1 MGRLEGKT
9 AIITG
14 AGSGLGQAM
23 ALRFVAEGARVLAAD
38 IDEAGMGATVAA
50 LGDRATQAAWRRV
63 DVTREDDC
71 AAAVAEAMERWGRLD
86 IMVANAGIGAPGS
99 IANLALEDWQRVLD
113 VDLTGV
119 FLCAKHAFRS
129 MRASGGSILATAS
142 VAGLQG
148 TPSLGAYGAAKAGVI
163 QLMQTVALEGARF
176 NIRANA
182 LCPVWTQTPMVE
194 AFIGGAR
201 IPAEQAAERLVASIP
216 LGRMGTPSDVA
227 NAALYLASDE
237 AAFISGVAFPIDGA
251 HMAGRGL

>member
-23 ALRFVAEGARVLAAD
+23 ALRFVAEGARVQAAD

-129 MRASGGSILATAS
+129 MRASGGSILATAGDALARR
-142 VAGLQG
+142 VRRRQG
-148 TPSLGAYGAAKAGVI
+148 WRDPADAD
-163 QLMQTVALEGARF
+163 
-176 NIRANA
+176 
-182 LCPVWTQTPMVE
+182 
-194 AFIGGAR
+194 GGAGR
-201 IPAEQAAERLVASIP
+201 RALQHSREHP
-216 LGRMGTPSDVA
+216 LSRVDADTDGGS
-227 NAALYLASDE
+227 LYWRR
-237 AAFISGVAFPIDGA
+237 A
-251 HMAGRGL
+251 HPRRAGRRATGRLDPAGTYGHTERCRQRGPVSGLRRGSIHQRRCLPNRRRPHGW